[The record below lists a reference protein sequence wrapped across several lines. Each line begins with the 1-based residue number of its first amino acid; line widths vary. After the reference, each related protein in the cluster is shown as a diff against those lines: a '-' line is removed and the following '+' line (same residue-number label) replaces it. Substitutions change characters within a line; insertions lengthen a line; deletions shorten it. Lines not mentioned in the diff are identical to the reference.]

1 MKNELL
7 KQYNET
13 NHTLLNKEKEI
24 KEKIEKLEMKLKKV
38 QNQYYDNGW
47 VDKVANKIAER
58 INEELK
64 TNGFEIY
71 GPFGLDCQTSI
82 YFKDENR
89 EEKYAITLFPTF
101 REDNLDLEYWTGEYY
116 EGYEPISIGH
126 LNGFDKVR
134 RTLPDSIDEIIKIL
148 REVK

>member
-13 NHTLLNKEKEI
+13 NRTLLNKEKEI
-24 KEKIEKLEMKLKKV
+24 KEKIEKLEKKLKKV
-38 QNQYYDNGW
+38 QNQYYDNRW
-47 VDKVANKIAER
+47 IDKVANKIAER

-82 YFKDENR
+82 YFKDENG
-89 EEKYAITLFPTF
+89 EAKYGITLFPTF

-116 EGYEPISIGH
+116 GGYEENSIGH
-126 LNGFDKVR
+126 LYRFDEVR
-134 RTLPDSIDEIIKIL
+134 SALPDSIDEIIKVL